1 MMGPAVNDP
10 TALAAPSGP
19 VAGQP
24 GRIYVDDWSPEYGP
38 SLDAPEDRNLADLV
52 DTTVETGHWR
62 AMPGSPDDRLAEMAI
77 VDGVRRVDARLTL
90 QEPFA
95 GPTPGL
101 VATLGAG
108 AVFWRPA
115 EGVSRFGPQR
125 AERIVVM
132 GKGRMAQTAGLG
144 GLDAATASVPGDQ
157 HLDLLDFVQ
166 ERMRQTEARLAEE
179 LAGVG
184 GRLTMADGRLSYG
197 APGSVVGYVKSQ
209 QALYLEGLHLP
220 LVERLAAGERTPVFE
235 IGGKHPRYSWYL
247 NLAEVPFG
255 SPWAGIARCE
265 VTAEDGLEAAVNLAD
280 ATAAL
285 LPRLAAPKHVDS
297 RAPQNLVPIAA
308 LERELRKMM
317 GDSRM
322 VERLVREAALDG
334 SLTYLPFSEEE
345 ERDWG
350 EAEEEDWRTEEEEG
364 L

>member
-1 MMGPAVNDP
+1 MNDLTAPAV
-10 TALAAPSGP
+10 
-19 VAGQP
+19 GQP

-38 SLDAPEDRNLADLV
+38 SLDVPEDRNLAELV

-62 AMPGSPDDRLAEMAI
+62 AMPGSPDDRFEEVAI

-90 QEPFA
+90 MEPFE
-95 GPTPGL
+95 GPIPGL
-101 VATLGAG
+101 VATFGAG
-108 AVFWRPA
+108 SVFWRPA

-125 AERIVVM
+125 AGRIVVL
-132 GKGRMAQTAGLG
+132 GKGRRARVAGLG
-144 GLDAATASVPGDQ
+144 GLDVEVPSTPGDRY
-157 HLDLLDFVQ
+157 LDLTDCAQ
-166 ERMRQTEARLAEE
+166 ERMRRAEARLAEE
-179 LAGVG
+179 LAGAE
-184 GRLTMADGRLSYG
+184 GRLVVADGRLSYG

-220 LVERLAAGERTPVFE
+220 LVGQLAAGERTPVFA
-235 IGGKHPRYSWYL
+235 IGGKHPLYSWYL

-265 VTAEDGLEAAVNLAD
+265 VTAEDGLDEAVNLAG

-285 LPRLAAPKHVDS
+285 LPRLAAPKQVDP

-308 LERELRKMM
+308 LERELRKLM

-322 VERLVREAALDG
+322 VERLVREAVLDG
-334 SLTYLPFSEEE
+334 SLTAVPFSEEE
-345 ERDWG
+345 RDGG
-350 EAEEEDWRTEEEEG
+350 EEWEGDWLTEEEE